1 MKYVEVTAIN
11 GVRNDVGPERFA
23 PGDLVYAR
31 NVDIDES
38 GKAKRRAGTALVV
51 AGAAHSAWSDGSLGY
66 LVQGGMLKT
75 FTSGGVM
82 TDVTPVAGSR
92 VRYTLI
98 NGEVYWTDGISS
110 GIINAGV
117 NRPWGITPPA
127 SVTASD
133 IFGTLPQGT
142 YLITMTFVDS
152 SGKES
157 GAPLATSFT
166 CSSGGI
172 ELTNLPVSTHPMV
185 VGRNLYISEVN
196 GDLPMLAAELDNTVT
211 TYTYRSPTPRTI
223 PVRNSF
229 VAPPPAG
236 TVLGYHNGRAYVAN
250 GPFLFY
256 SLPFEYESFD
266 MRNGFVAFDSDIQT
280 FIAVSGGIYVG
291 TATRTV
297 FLAGSNPE
305 EFTVR
310 PISPFGTILGTELV
324 VSGDAIAPSE
334 GKPEG
339 WPAEAAVMWMSKRG
353 LVVGDSSGVAKDLT
367 ARKYVLPAASH
378 GAALFKRR
386 DATPQYLVSLF
397 S

>member
-1 MKYVEVTAIN
+1 MKYVEVNAIN

-38 GKAKRRAGTALVV
+38 GKAKRRAGTALVA
-51 AGAAHSAWSDGSLGY
+51 AGAAHSAWSDGTLGY

-75 FTSGGVM
+75 FTSSGVL

-92 VRYTLI
+92 VRYALI
-98 NGEVYWTDGISS
+98 NGEVYWTDGISN
-110 GIINAGV
+110 GIINGGV
-117 NRPWGITPPA
+117 NRPWGITPPSGMA
-127 SVTASD
+127 ASD
-133 IFGTLPQGT
+133 VFGALPHGT

-157 GAPLATSFT
+157 GAPIAIPIECTQ
-166 CSSGGI
+166 GGI
-172 ELTNLPVSTHPMV
+172 ELTNLPVSTHPTV

-196 GDLPMLAAELDNTVT
+196 GDLPMLAAELDNTVD
-211 TYTYRSPTPRTI
+211 TYTYRSPVSITI

-236 TVLGYHNGRAYVAN
+236 TVLGHHNGRAYVAN
-250 GPFLFY
+250 GPFIFY

-266 MRNGFVAFDSDIQT
+266 TRNGFIAFESDIQT
-280 FIAVSGGIYVG
+280 LIAVAGGIYVG

-297 FLAGSNPE
+297 FLAGSSPE
-305 EFTVR
+305 DFIIR

-324 VSGDAIAPSE
+324 VSGDAIAPAE

-367 ARKYVLPAASH
+367 ARKYVPPAASS
-378 GAALFKRR
+378 GAALLKRR